1 MWWWKP
7 RGPAKVETYTVITD
21 RKAKR
26 FGLIVGRAWD
36 GARFLAHTPD
46 DDATLNRMMHEEMLG
61 REGEVSQDGPSNLRS
76 GSPDGALVCCAPRP
90 RRQQGEVVDPGLDDL
105 GRAQAQEV
113 AEKLAPLGPLTIV
126 SSPLAR
132 ACQTA
137 AQPLAKLWQ
146 REPIIEDAVAEIPSP
161 GLELDER
168 ARWLRKF
175 MAGSWRGATPALAQ
189 WRENVISA
197 LTALNKDTVIF
208 SHYLALN
215 VAMGAAI
222 EDDRVTVY
230 SPQNCSVTIFETQNG
245 KLTLVERGKEVLLT
259 KVN

>member
-1 MWWWKP
+1 MA
-7 RGPAKVETYTVITD
+7 RLY
-21 RKAKR
+21 
-26 FGLIVGRAWD
+26 IVRHGRAAA
-36 GARFLAHTPD
+36 GF
-46 DDATLNRMMHEEMLG
+46 
-61 REGEVSQDGPSNLRS
+61 GE
-76 GSPDGALVCCAPRP
+76 A
-90 RRQQGEVVDPGLDDL
+90 VDPGLDDL

-132 ACQTA
+132 ACQT